1 MTGGQVDEV
10 SARIGG
16 LQAAV
21 ELMTSTWQGQENS
34 ASAGRRELH
43 RKFDDVR
50 NEVTK
55 LAGQVERMSTDIAE
69 IKPAIEIFKSARSRQ
84 EGAQWLGKLVWM
96 AFIGIAGAVGA
107 GLAELLHGGRP

>member
-1 MTGGQVDEV
+1 MTSGQVDEV
-10 SARIGG
+10 SAMIGG

-21 ELMTSTWQGQENS
+21 EHMTSTWQSQENS

-55 LAGQVERMSTDIAE
+55 LTGEVERMSEDIAE
-69 IKPAIEIFKSARSRQ
+69 IKPAIEIFKAARSRQ
-84 EGAQWLGKLVWM
+84 EGAQWLGRLIWV
-96 AFIGIAGAVGA
+96 AFIGIAGTAGA
-107 GLAELLHGGRP
+107 AIAEFFHLRH